1 MKNTVNRILLFVL
14 AGSVIFTSCD
24 KKLSE
29 YNPSGLTPDVTY
41 SNAKGFETLV
51 NAAYSYTR
59 FWYGKEEGYSLSEMG
74 TDIWTNG
81 TGDVFPQLSR
91 YDNLQGSNTSA
102 LTLEWDN
109 FYAAVFL
116 CNTGIAKIAD
126 IPDYTAAQKLTRE
139 AELRF
144 LRAFYYWHI
153 VETWG
158 GVHFTTKPAEGVEAT
173 ANRTPVE
180 TFYKQI
186 FEDLDFAVKNLPAS
200 TADYGR
206 TSLALPA
213 DYGRVTSPAAKA
225 FLARMYLTR
234 GMNAEALAMANDV
247 IKNPAYSLAPK
258 YGDLWNMG
266 NLKNKEVIWAIDY
279 SANLSNNDLATTA
292 YPTGHSRGS
301 NSGHMLFLQVY
312 DQVNGSILVRDVPNG
327 RPFNRYMPTKAFLDM
342 FDEANDSRYQSSFQT
357 VWYCNKEARAVG
369 NTFTKDSADYK
380 KGDTVCFASKNTLS
394 EAEMNGKKYTTYDI
408 SRVYNAN
415 GIPSQRKFYVS
426 LKKFKDSTRT
436 SSNEAQSPRDVFV
449 IRLAEMYL
457 IAAEAELKLG
467 NAGNA
472 ATNLNKIRNRAA
484 IPGREAAM
492 QISQADVT
500 LDFIL
505 DERARELAGE
515 QLRWFDLKRTN
526 KLIDRI
532 KTQKMNPDAA
542 QYIKD
547 YHMVRPIPQS
557 QLDAVLNKDEFKQ
570 NDLYQ

>member
-1 MKNTVNRILLFVL
+1 MKYSINTVVRLLL
-14 AGSVIFTSCD
+14 AGSVVFTSCN

-51 NAAYSYTR
+51 NAAYTYTR

-102 LTLEWDN
+102 LNVEWDN
-109 FYAAVFL
+109 FYEAIYL
-116 CNTGIAKIAD
+116 CNTGIAKIGD
-126 IPDYTAAQKLTRE
+126 VPDYTAAQKTIRE

-158 GVHFTTKPAEGVEAT
+158 GVHFTTQATKPGEIEST
-173 ANRTPVE
+173 AYKSPVD

-186 FEDLDFAVKNLPAS
+186 FTDLDFAVKNLPEKDKV
-200 TADYGR
+200 T
-206 TSLALPA
+206 
-213 DYGRVTSPAAKA
+213 DYGRVSIPVAKA

-234 GMNAEALAMANDV
+234 GMNDQALAMATDV
-247 IKNPAYSLAPK
+247 INTSKYGYGLLPK
-258 YGDLWNMG
+258 YADLWNMA

-279 SANLSNNDLATTA
+279 STNLSNNDLATSA

-312 DQVNGSILVRDVPNG
+312 DQVNGNILARDINNG
-327 RPFNRYMPTKAFLDM
+327 RPFNRYMPTKAFLDL
-342 FDEANDSRYQSSFQT
+342 FNDNDDSRYQSSFQT
-357 VWYCNKEARAVG
+357 AWYCNKAGRAVG
-369 NTFTKDSADYK
+369 NTFIKDSFDYK
-380 KGDTVCFASKNTLS
+380 VGDTVCYTPKNTQS
-394 EAEMNGKKYTTYDI
+394 AAVMNAQKYTTYDI
-408 SRVYNAN
+408 SRVYKAD
-415 GIPSQRKFYVS
+415 GTPSQRKFYVS

-436 SSNEAQSPRDVFV
+436 SANEAQSVRDVFV

-457 IAAEAELKLG
+457 IAAEAELKRG
-467 NAGNA
+467 NTGTA
-472 ATNLNKIRNRAA
+472 ATYLNAIRTRAA
-484 IPGREAAM
+484 IPGHEAAM
-492 QISQADVT
+492 QVTSAQVT

-532 KTQKMNPDAA
+532 KTKNMNPDAA

-547 YHMVRPIPQS
+547 YQVVRPIPQT
-557 QLDAVLNKDEFKQ
+557 QLDAVTNKSEFTQ
-570 NDLYQ
+570 NDGYQ

>member
-1 MKNTVNRILLFVL
+1 MKKSINTVVHLLL
-14 AGSVIFTSCD
+14 AGSVVFTSCN

-51 NAAYSYTR
+51 NASYSYSR

-81 TGDVFPQLSR
+81 TGDIFPQLSR

-102 LTLEWDN
+102 LNLEWDN
-109 FYAAVFL
+109 FYAAIFL
-116 CNTGIAKIAD
+116 CNTGISKIAD
-126 IPDYTAAQKLTRE
+126 IPDYTAAQKTVRE

-158 GVHFTTKPAEGVEAT
+158 GVHFTTAPAQGIEST
-173 ANRTPVE
+173 ANKTPVE

-186 FEDLDFAVKNLPAS
+186 FTDLEFAVKNLPVS
-200 TADYGR
+200 TADYSRSTLGL
-206 TSLALPA
+206 TA
-213 DYGRVTSPAAKA
+213 DYGRVTMPAAKA

-234 GMNAEALAMANDV
+234 GMNDEALAMANDV
-247 IKNPAYSLAPK
+247 INNPNYSLVPK
-258 YGDLWNMG
+258 YADLWSMS

-279 SANLSNNDLATTA
+279 SNNLSNNDLATSA

-312 DQVNGSILVRDVPNG
+312 DQVNGTILARDVPNG
-327 RPFNRYMPTKAFLDM
+327 RPFNRYMPTKAFLDL
-342 FDEANDSRYQSSFQT
+342 FNENDDSRYQASFQT
-357 VWYCNKEARAVG
+357 VWFCNKKGRAVG
-369 NTFTKDSADYK
+369 NTFIKDSADYAV
-380 KGDTVCFASKNTLS
+380 GDTVCYASKNTIP
-394 EAEMNGKKYTTYDI
+394 AAVMNTKKYTTYDI
-408 SRVYNAN
+408 SRVYKAD
-415 GIPSQRKFYVS
+415 GVPSQRKFYVS
-426 LKKFKDSTRT
+426 LKKFLDPTRT
-436 SSNEAQSPRDVFV
+436 SANEAQSARDVFV

-457 IAAEAELKLG
+457 IAAEAQLKKG
-467 NAGNA
+467 NPDAA
-472 ATNLNKIRNRAA
+472 ATLLNAIRTRAA
-484 IPGREAAM
+484 VPGHEAAM
-492 QISQADVT
+492 QVIGSQVT

-532 KTQKMNPDAA
+532 KTQKLNPDAA
-542 QYIKD
+542 QYIQN
-547 YHMVRPIPQS
+547 YHLVRPIPQS
-557 QLDAVLNKDEFKQ
+557 QIDAVTNKTEFAQ
-570 NDLYQ
+570 NDQYQ

>member
-1 MKNTVNRILLFVL
+1 MKNRISKILLLVL
-14 AGSVIFTSCD
+14 AGSVVFTSCN

-59 FWYGKEEGYSLSEMG
+59 YWYGKEEGYSLSEMG

-81 TGDVFPQLSR
+81 TGDVFTQLSR

-102 LTLEWDN
+102 MNLEWDN
-109 FYAAVFL
+109 LYAAIFL
-116 CNTGIAKIAD
+116 CNTGISKIAD
-126 IPDYTAAQKLTRE
+126 IPDYTAAQKTTRE

-158 GVHFTTKPAEGVEAT
+158 GVHFTTEAVQGIEST

-186 FEDLDFAVKNLPAS
+186 FADLEFAVKNLPVS
-200 TADYGR
+200 VADYGR
-206 TSLALPA
+206 STLALPA
-213 DYGRVTSPAAKA
+213 DYGRVTVPAAKA

-234 GMNAEALAMANDV
+234 GMNDQAFAMANDV
-247 IKNPAYSLAPK
+247 IKNPLYSLVPK
-258 YGDLWNMG
+258 YADLWSMG

-279 SANLSNNDLATTA
+279 SANLSNNDLATPA
-292 YPTGHSRGS
+292 FPTGHSRGS

-312 DQVNGSILVRDVPNG
+312 DQVNGTILARDVPNG

-342 FDEANDSRYQSSFQT
+342 FNEDDDSRYQSSFQT
-357 VWYCNKEARAVG
+357 VWYCNKKGRAVG
-369 NTFTKDSADYK
+369 NTFIKDSADYAV
-380 KGDTVCFASKNTLS
+380 GDTVCYASKNTIP
-394 EAEMNGKKYTTYDI
+394 AAVMNAKKYTTYDI
-408 SRVYNAN
+408 SRVYKAD
-415 GIPSQRKFYVS
+415 GVPSQRRFYVS

-436 SSNEAQSPRDVFV
+436 SSNEAQSARDVFV

-457 IAAEAELKLG
+457 IAAEAELKRG
-467 NAGNA
+467 NPDAA
-472 ATNLNKIRNRAA
+472 ATLLNVIRTRAA
-484 IPGREAAM
+484 VPGHEAAM
-492 QISQADVT
+492 QVTGSQVT

-526 KLIDRI
+526 KLIERI
-532 KTQKMNPDAA
+532 GKMNPDAA
-542 QYIKD
+542 AYVKPF
-547 YHMVRPIPQS
+547 HTVRPIPQT
-557 QLDAVLNKDEFKQ
+557 QIDAVTNKSEFKQ
-570 NDLYQ
+570 NEGYQ